1 MSGTL
6 LNLHERIAQRQ
17 ITLGVVGL
25 GYVGLPVACVFA
37 EAGFRVVGVDLKAE
51 RVATINAGHSP
62 IEGYEPG
69 LADMLARVVARESL
83 TATTDFGALA
93 RADVILVSVE
103 TPVDAHHR
111 PAYDALKAACRSIGT
126 VLAPGALV
134 VIESTIAPGTMERV
148 VRPLIE
154 SAAGRTLNEGFF
166 LGHCPER
173 VMPGKLL
180 NNLRNLSRV
189 CGGSTPETSAAM
201 IALYRT
207 IVQADLDAADC
218 VTAELVKTAENA
230 YRDVN
235 IAFANE
241 VALVCEATGGDFLR
255 VRELVNKSPG
265 RNLLFAGGG
274 VGGHCIPKDPWLFAY
289 GLDGYAQLRL
299 IPAARAVN
307 NHMPRHV
314 ADMTARALEAMG
326 RDLTVSK
333 VAVLGYAYMEESDI
347 TLGSPSIELIAALE
361 ERGATC
367 VVHDPWIAPY
377 QGDLLPMVTGCDA
390 VIIMVAHQAYRT
402 IDWVLLRNVLQTPL
416 LVDARRVVEAQV
428 AHNAGLLY
436 YAVGMGRTMALPS
449 PDVSGD

>member
-154 SAAGRTLNEGFF
+154 SASGRTLNEGFF

-333 VAVLGYAYMEESDI
+333 VAVLGYAYMEESDD
-347 TLGSPSIELIAALE
+347 TRNSPSEDLIAHL
-361 ERGATC
+361 RDLGADI
-367 VVHDPWIAPY
+367 VIHDPWIAPY
-377 QGDLLPMVTGCDA
+377 QGDLYATIAGCDA
-390 VIIMVAHQAYRT
+390 VIIMVAHKAYRT
-402 IDWVLLRNVLQTPL
+402 LDLHHVRNALHTP
-416 LVDARRVVEAQV
+416 VIIDARRVIDQHAAQ
-428 AHNAGLLY
+428 HAGLY
-436 YAVGMGRTMALPS
+436 YCAVGVGS
-449 PDVSGD
+449 ISGHPHTDA